1 MLAHAPFIWLVCGL
15 ALCAAELA
23 APGAFLLWIGFA
35 GVTVGLIEL
44 IADMPLGWSLVLFA
58 ALAVAYSLVGR
69 YVYGGM
75 ATSGD
80 DGLNRRAE
88 GLVGR
93 EFVLVEAIVNGEG
106 KARVLDSV
114 WRVAGAD
121 APAGARVRVTGVRAQ
136 GNVLTVEPA

>member
-1 MLAHAPFIWLVCGL
+1 MLSHAPFIWLVCGL

-44 IADMPLGWSLVLFA
+44 IADIPLGWSLVLFA

-106 KARVLDSV
+106 KAKVLDSV
-114 WRVAGAD
+114 WRVSGAD
-121 APAGARVRVTGVRAQ
+121 TPAGARVRVTGVRAQ